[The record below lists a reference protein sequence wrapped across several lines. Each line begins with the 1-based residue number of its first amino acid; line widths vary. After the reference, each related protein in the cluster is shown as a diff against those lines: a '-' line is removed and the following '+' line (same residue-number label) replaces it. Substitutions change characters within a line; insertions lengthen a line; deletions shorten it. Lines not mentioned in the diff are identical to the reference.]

1 MKLRKLA
8 VLMHTPLLL
17 TVSGG
22 TLFAAEQ
29 NLDEITITATRNAD
43 GESASRNITVV
54 SQEEIERQQATSV
67 PQVVNYLPN
76 ITLTGGPREQVQGVN
91 IRGLGGNRVL
101 QLIDGV
107 RQNFESGHR
116 PTYFLDPSL
125 LKNVEVL
132 RGPSSSLW
140 GSGALGG
147 VVSQNTI
154 HAADLLDGDNLG
166 GFVKQG
172 YQSNGDKWTT
182 TGALASRFGNVD
194 LLLSGYYRDGNDLE
208 LGNGDDLENSA
219 DRDQG
224 VLAKLDWFIDN
235 DQMAT
240 FNFRRSYTDGGVP
253 SNASANLGTSVFL
266 VDREIQTD
274 HASVD
279 YRFNPANKLIDSQ
292 LNLYWNRTEVDEN
305 RVSDNRFDTT
315 KIRTLG
321 LNLNNRSQF
330 GAISVLYGV
339 DGYQDKLDATR
350 SGSSRPIVPEA
361 TTDVWGAFTEV
372 QIPFADIWR
381 LELGARYDYFTT
393 EADNLNMDSS
403 DNAISPSAA
412 LVWQATPKLNFALR
426 YDEAFRA
433 PSSEELYTA
442 GTHFCIVEGMAGG
455 CNTFIPNPYLEPE
468 ESKNIELS
476 AEYKFNQIWNN
487 ADKLLF
493 QANVFHNDVDNFIE
507 QSVDNPV
514 FGSSPFPP
522 FFTID
527 AGNTTYS
534 NIDEAVL
541 RGFEVEAVYEWQSF
555 NARLSYGQT
564 RAQNKKTGEA
574 LASIPADKWVLDINK
589 SWLSDSLRTGFTLT
603 RVESQKHKPTTDAN
617 VDYEHYNLLDL
628 YASWTPRDFDN
639 LTVDLTVNNLTDQH
653 YRVAFQQLYMPGK
666 DIRLGVKYD
675 F

>member
-1 MKLRKLA
+1 MQLRKL
-8 VLMHTPLLL
+8 VLLMQAPFLFSI
-17 TVSGG
+17 SGG
-22 TLFAAEQ
+22 LSFAADR
-29 NLDEITITATRNAD
+29 NLEEITITATRDTN
-43 GESASRNITVV
+43 SKNSSRNISVV
-54 SQEEIERQQATSV
+54 NQKEIEKQQATSV
-67 PQVVNYLPN
+67 PQLVNYLPN
-76 ITLTGGPREQVQGVN
+76 VTLTGGPREQVQGVN

-125 LKNVEVL
+125 LKNVEVI

-147 VVSQNTI
+147 VISQNTI

-182 TGALASRFGNVD
+182 TGAMASRFGNID

-208 LGNGDDLENSA
+208 LGNGDDLKDSA
-219 DRDQG
+219 DRDKG
-224 VLAKLDWFIDN
+224 VLAKLDWFIDS

-253 SNASANLGTSVFL
+253 SNASANLGSSVFL

-279 YRFNPANKLIDSQ
+279 YRFNPDNKVIDSQ

-315 KIRTLG
+315 NIRTLG

-330 GAISVLYGV
+330 GDVSVLYGV
-339 DGYQDKLDATR
+339 DGYQDKLDASR
-350 SGSSRPIVPEA
+350 SGSDRPIVPEA

-381 LELGARYDYFTT
+381 LELGARYDYFAT
-393 EADNLNMDSS
+393 EADNLNNDRS
-403 DNAISPSAA
+403 DNAFSPSAA
-412 LVWQATPKLNFALR
+412 ISWLPNDDLKVTLR

-433 PSSEELYTA
+433 PTAEELYTT
-442 GTHFCIVEGMAGG
+442 GTHFSYEDEGSVGF
-455 CNTFIPNPYLEPE
+455 NRFVNDPNLKPE
-468 ESKNIELS
+468 ESKNIELLID
-476 AEYKFNQIWNN
+476 YQIQNTFNQGDSIHLH
-487 ADKLLF
+487 AS
-493 QANVFHNDVDNFIE
+493 AFHNDVDNFIE
-507 QSVDNPV
+507 QATTTEFAGVI
-514 FGSSPFPP
+514 PP
-522 FFTID
+522 STVILD
-527 AGNTTYS
+527 GTTFNS
-534 NIDEAVL
+534 NVDEAQLV
-541 RGFEVEAVYEWQSF
+541 GFELAVDYQWQNW
-555 NARLSYGQT
+555 NAVISYGQT
-564 RAQNKKTGEA
+564 RAKNKNTGEA
-574 LASIPADKWVLDINK
+574 LANIPADKWVLDLNK
-589 SWLSDSLRTGFTLT
+589 SWLSDSLQTGFTLT
-603 RVESQKHKPTTDAN
+603 RVESQKHKPNDAMSAN
-617 VDYEHYNLLDL
+617 EDYEHYNLVDL
-628 YASWTPRDFDN
+628 YARWTPHDFDN

-666 DIRLGVKYD
+666 DIRLGVRYD

>member
-8 VLMHTPLLL
+8 LLMQVPVLL

-22 TLFAAEQ
+22 EAFAAEQ
-29 NLDEITITATRNAD
+29 SLDEITITATRNTD
-43 GESASRNITVV
+43 GDSSSRNISVV
-54 SQEEIERQQATSV
+54 SQDDIARQQATSV
-67 PQVVNYLPN
+67 PQVINYLPN
-76 ITLTGGPREQVQGVN
+76 VTLTGGPREQVQGVN

-172 YQSNGDKWTT
+172 YKSNGDKWTT

-279 YRFNPANKLIDSQ
+279 YRFNPDNKLIDSQ

-315 KIRTLG
+315 NIRTLG

-330 GAISVLYGV
+330 GDVSVLYGV
-339 DGYQDKLDATR
+339 DGYQDKLDASR
-350 SGSSRPIVPEA
+350 SGPSRPIVPEA

-372 QIPFADIWR
+372 QIPFADILR
-381 LELGARYDYFTT
+381 LELGARYDYFAT
-393 EADNLNMDSS
+393 EADNLKNDRS
-403 DNAISPSAA
+403 DNAFSPSAA
-412 LVWQATPKLNFALR
+412 ISWLPNEDLQVTLR

-433 PSSEELYTA
+433 PSAEELYTT
-442 GTHFCIVEGMAGG
+442 GTHYSYGPAGA
-455 CNTFIPNPYLEPE
+455 NTFINNPNLKPE
-468 ESKNIELS
+468 ESQNIEFLVDYQMQN
-476 AEYKFNQIWNN
+476 AFNEKDTVNIH
-487 ADKLLF
+487 AS
-493 QANVFHNDVDNFIE
+493 VFHNEVNNFIE
-507 QSVDNPV
+507 QIATNYQQIMLIYGPQFDDYYPVNTEYRNVDKAQLV
-514 FGSSPFPP
+514 
-522 FFTID
+522 
-527 AGNTTYS
+527 
-534 NIDEAVL
+534 
-541 RGFEVEAVYEWQSF
+541 GFELAMDYQWQNW
-555 NARLSYGQT
+555 NAMVSYGQT
-564 RAQNKKTGEA
+564 RAKNKNTGEA
-574 LASIPADKWVLDINK
+574 LANIPADKWVLDLNK
-589 SWLSDSLRTGFTLT
+589 SWLSDSLQTGFTLT
-603 RVESQKHKPTTDAN
+603 RVESQKHKPNDVMSAN
-617 VDYEHYNLLDL
+617 EDYEHYNLVDL
-628 YASWTPRDFDN
+628 YARWTPRDFEN

>member
-8 VLMHTPLLL
+8 LLMQVPVLL

-22 TLFAAEQ
+22 EAFAAEQ
-29 NLDEITITATRNAD
+29 SLDEITITATRNTD
-43 GESASRNITVV
+43 GDSSSRNISVV
-54 SQEEIERQQATSV
+54 SQDDIARQQATSV
-67 PQVVNYLPN
+67 PQVINYLPN
-76 ITLTGGPREQVQGVN
+76 VTLTGGPREQVQGVN

-279 YRFNPANKLIDSQ
+279 YRFNPDNKLIDSQ

-315 KIRTLG
+315 NIRTLG

-330 GAISVLYGV
+330 GDVSVLYGV
-339 DGYQDKLDATR
+339 DGYQDKLDASR
-350 SGSSRPIVPEA
+350 SGPSRPIVPEA

-372 QIPFADIWR
+372 QIPFADILR
-381 LELGARYDYFTT
+381 LELGARYDYFAT
-393 EADNLNMDSS
+393 EADNLNNDRS
-403 DNAISPSAA
+403 DNAFSPSAA
-412 LVWQATPKLNFALR
+412 ISWLPNEDLQVTLR

-433 PSSEELYTA
+433 PSAEELYTT
-442 GTHFCIVEGMAGG
+442 GTHYSYGPAGA
-455 CNTFIPNPYLEPE
+455 NTFINNPNLKPE
-468 ESKNIELS
+468 ESQNIEFLVDYQMQN
-476 AEYKFNQIWNN
+476 AFNEKDTVNIH
-487 ADKLLF
+487 AS
-493 QANVFHNDVDNFIE
+493 VFHNEVNNFIE
-507 QSVDNPV
+507 QIATNYQQIMLIYGPQFDDYYPVNTEYRNVDKAQLV
-514 FGSSPFPP
+514 
-522 FFTID
+522 
-527 AGNTTYS
+527 
-534 NIDEAVL
+534 
-541 RGFEVEAVYEWQSF
+541 GFELAMDYQWQNW
-555 NARLSYGQT
+555 NAMVSYGQT
-564 RAQNKKTGEA
+564 RAKNKNTGEA
-574 LASIPADKWVLDINK
+574 LANIPADKWVLDLNK
-589 SWLSDSLRTGFTLT
+589 SWLSDSLQTGSTLT
-603 RVESQKHKPTTDAN
+603 RVESQKHKPNDVMSAN
-617 VDYEHYNLLDL
+617 EDYEHYNLVDL
-628 YASWTPRDFDN
+628 YARWTPRDFEN

>member
-8 VLMHTPLLL
+8 LLMQVPVLL

-22 TLFAAEQ
+22 AAFASEQ
-29 NLDEITITATRNAD
+29 SLDEITITATRNAD
-43 GESASRNITVV
+43 VESTSRNISVV
-54 SQEEIERQQATSV
+54 TQDEIERQQATSV

-76 ITLTGGPREQVQGVN
+76 VTLTGGPREQVQSVN

-140 GSGALGG
+140 GSCALGG

-279 YRFNPANKLIDSQ
+279 YRFNPDNKLIDSQ

-315 KIRTLG
+315 NIRTLG

-330 GAISVLYGV
+330 GDVSVLYGV
-339 DGYQDKLDATR
+339 DGYQDKLDASR
-350 SGSSRPIVPEA
+350 SGPSRPIVPEA

-381 LELGARYDYFTT
+381 LELGARYDYFAT
-393 EADNLNMDSS
+393 EADNLNNDRS
-403 DNAISPSAA
+403 DNAFSPSAA
-412 LVWQATPKLNFALR
+412 ISWLPNKDLQVTLR

-433 PSSEELYTA
+433 PSAEELYTT
-442 GTHFCIVEGMAGG
+442 GTHYSYGPAGA
-455 CNTFIPNPYLEPE
+455 NTFINNPNLKPE
-468 ESKNIELS
+468 ESQNIEFLVDYQMQN
-476 AEYKFNQIWNN
+476 AFNENDTVN
-487 ADKLLF
+487 MHAS
-493 QANVFHNDVDNFIE
+493 VFHNEVNNFIE
-507 QSVDNPV
+507 QIATNYQQIMLIYGPQFDDYYPVNTEYRNVDKAQLV
-514 FGSSPFPP
+514 
-522 FFTID
+522 
-527 AGNTTYS
+527 
-534 NIDEAVL
+534 
-541 RGFEVEAVYEWQSF
+541 GFELAMDYQWQNW
-555 NARLSYGQT
+555 NAMVSYGQT
-564 RAQNKKTGEA
+564 RAKNKNTGEA
-574 LASIPADKWVLDINK
+574 LANIPADKWVLDLNK
-589 SWLSDSLRTGFTLT
+589 SWLSDSLKTGFTLT
-603 RVESQKHKPTTDAN
+603 RVESQKHKPNDVISAN
-617 VDYEHYNLLDL
+617 EDYEHYNLVDL
-628 YASWTPRDFDN
+628 YARWTPRDFDN

>member
-182 TGALASRFGNVD
+182 TGALASRLGNVD

-235 DQMAT
+235 DQMAI

-381 LELGARYDYFTT
+381 LELGARYDYFAT
-393 EADNLNMDSS
+393 EADNLNNDRS
-403 DNAISPSAA
+403 DNAFSPSAA
-412 LVWQATPKLNFALR
+412 ISWLPIDDLQVTLR

-433 PSSEELYTA
+433 PSAEELYTT
-442 GTHFCIVEGMAGG
+442 GTHFSYEDEGSVGF
-455 CNTFIPNPYLEPE
+455 NSFVNDPNLKPE
-468 ESKNIELS
+468 ESKNIELLID
-476 AEYKFNQIWNN
+476 YQIQNTFNQGDSIHLH
-487 ADKLLF
+487 AS
-493 QANVFHNDVDNFIE
+493 AFHNDVDNFIE
-507 QSVDNPV
+507 QDTTTE
-514 FGSSPFPP
+514 FIGFIPP
-522 FFTID
+522 STAILD
-527 AGNTTYS
+527 GTTFNS
-534 NIDEAVL
+534 NVDEAQLV
-541 RGFEVEAVYEWQSF
+541 GFELAVDYQWQNW
-555 NARLSYGQT
+555 NALISYGQT
-564 RAQNKKTGEA
+564 RAKNKNTGEA
-574 LASIPADKWVLDINK
+574 LANIPADKWVLDLNK

-603 RVESQKHKPTTDAN
+603 RVESQKHKPNDAMSAN
-617 VDYEHYNLLDL
+617 EDYEHYNLVDL
-628 YASWTPRDFDN
+628 YARWTPRDFDN